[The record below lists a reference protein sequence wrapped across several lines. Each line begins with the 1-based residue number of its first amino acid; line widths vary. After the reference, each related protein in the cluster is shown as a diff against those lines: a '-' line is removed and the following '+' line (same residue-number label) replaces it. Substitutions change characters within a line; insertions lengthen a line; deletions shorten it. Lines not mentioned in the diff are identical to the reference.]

1 MKSQRIDWFVLDQLW
16 NNIYSY
22 IPAAIG
28 RVKSLFKRLLN
39 KLYR

>member
-22 IPAAIG
+22 IPAAG
-28 RVKSLFKRLLN
+28 RFDIF
-39 KLYR
+39 